1 MNEEDIFPR
10 WFYGPNGEAEIFEAK
25 ELVPAGWSPWQGKF
39 DTPAETSDNTPK
51 RRGRPPAKPL
61 APQEEAKAVEVT
73 EDEF

>member
-25 ELVPAGWSPWQGKF
+25 ELVPAGWSAWQGKF
-39 DTPAETSDNTPK
+39 DTPAETDDNEPAPEAK
-51 RRGRPPAKPL
+51 RRGRPP
-61 APQEEAKAVEVT
+61 KAAVT